1 VSRLSLYLDEHVQ
14 SALAEALQARRVDIL
29 TTQEAKNVGLQ
40 DVDQLAFAA
49 ENRRSLF
56 SYDKRHFAR
65 IHYEWMGIKRQHAG
79 IILSDQLTIGLL
91 LRRLMKLH
99 FSLTTEDM
107 INRLEYLSSWK

>member
-1 VSRLSLYLDEHVQ
+1 MSRLALYLDEHVQ
-14 SALAEALQARRVDIL
+14 LVLAEALRARGVDIL
-29 TTQEAKNVGLQ
+29 TTQEARNIGLH
-40 DVDQLAFAA
+40 DVDQLIFAA

-65 IHYEWMGIKRQHAG
+65 IHYEWMSMKRQHAG

-99 FSLTTEDM
+99 FSLNTEDM
-107 INRLEYLSSWK
+107 INRLEYLSPWK

>member
-1 VSRLSLYLDEHVQ
+1 VSRLALYLDEHVQ
-14 SALAEALQARRVDIL
+14 SALAEALRARGVDLL
-29 TTQEAKNVGLQ
+29 TTQEAKNIGL
-40 DVDQLAFAA
+40 DDAGQLSFAA

-65 IHYEWMGIKRQHAG
+65 IHYEWMIKKRQHAG
-79 IILSDQLTIGLL
+79 IILSDQLAIGPL

-99 FSLTTEDM
+99 FSLNNQDM

>member
-1 VSRLSLYLDEHVQ
+1 MSQLTLYLDEHVQ
-14 SALAEALQARRVDIL
+14 LALAEALRARGVDIL
-29 TTQEAKNVGLQ
+29 TTQEARNIGLH

-49 ENRRSLF
+49 GNKRSLF
-56 SYDKRHFAR
+56 SYDKRHFAK
-65 IHYEWMGIKRQHAG
+65 IHYEWMSIKRQHAG

-99 FSLTTEDM
+99 LSLNTEDM